1 MQYHLLKML
10 SRVICL
16 FSHSFLLKLG
26 KWLGILYYYAAP
38 RQRDRA
44 IAHIMQGME
53 LGEDEARQLCMD
65 NFIHIGRTFLEIMYM
80 PRLKPENMADY
91 MEIEHLDWFKQ
102 ALNEGH
108 GVVILTAHI
117 GNWEWLS
124 AALTFSG
131 IPLTAIIKR
140 QPNDQHTVLL
150 NEFREMVGVEVFA
163 RGTSELVGAAKSLK
177 KGKAL
182 GFLADQDAGPGGAF
196 IEFLN
201 KPASTPLGP
210 AVFAKRFHS
219 PVVPTFIVR
228 KPDGRH
234 KVIIHEPLYYEEQEN
249 EETALYD
256 LTVKMTRLIENTI
269 REYPDQWLW
278 FQKRWNTPLAMKKVK
293 SAKEKVQHG

>member
-1 MQYHLLKML
+1 MQYHLLKGM
-10 SRVICL
+10 SHIVCL
-16 FSHSFLLKLG
+16 FPHGFLLWLG
-26 KWLGILYYYAAP
+26 KWLGILYYYAVPKQRKRAFQHI
-38 RQRDRA
+38 RQ
-44 IAHIMQGME
+44 GLE
-53 LGEDEARQLCMD
+53 LSEKEAWRLCKD
-65 NFIHIGRTFLEIMYM
+65 NFIHIGRTFLEILYM
-80 PRLKPENMADY
+80 PRLKPENLADY
-91 MEIEHLDWFKQ
+91 MDIEHLDWFRAAMAK
-102 ALNEGH
+102 GY

-124 AALTFSG
+124 AAMTFSG
-131 IPLTAIIKR
+131 VPVTAIIKP
-140 QPNDQHTVLL
+140 QPNAQHTILL

-163 RGTSELVGAAKSLK
+163 RGTTELIGAAKSLK

-219 PVVPTFIVR
+219 PIVPMFIVR
-228 KPDGRH
+228 GKSGRH
-234 KVIIHEPLYYEEQEN
+234 KVIIHEPLYYEETGD

-256 LTVKMTRLIENTI
+256 ITVKMTRIIESTI

-278 FQKRWNTPLAMKKVK
+278 FQKRWNTPPSMRKIKP
-293 SAKEKVQHG
+293 AKEKVHHG